1 MWFFVNIKNT
11 VKSEVKQCALKALK
25 RNPYA
30 WCLIDMTVPLKNIFL
45 INVTWGNSRKNFEKQ
60 PFADVLQ
67 NRSSEKFFIHR
78 KHLKICNFLKKTL
91 PTQVFSCEY
100 CEIFKT
106 CFFYRTPLV
115 AASELEGGPKLITD
129 NYFCVHKNR
138 RKPNVRLK
146 LVFFDESIHFETST

>member
-1 MWFFVNIKNT
+1 MIKYLRKIVTLIFSSTQWNKMWFFVNIKNT

-67 NRSSEKFFIHR
+67 NRSSEKFFIIHR

-106 CFFYRTPLV
+106 CFF
-115 AASELEGGPKLITD
+115 
-129 NYFCVHKNR
+129 
-138 RKPNVRLK
+138 
-146 LVFFDESIHFETST
+146 